1 MTTPAAMAAHG
12 TQSPVGGSSWD
23 CLRCTEGAGSCVC
36 TRNCGAPGCRGK
48 GAPPQVRETGRLAD
62 LDGAEIIFGV
72 DHDAVTIR
80 AGGVLLRF
88 ALQQAYG
95 FEHRYA
101 AAVVAALDQAGQPC
115 PGACCPGGAE

>member
-1 MTTPAAMAAHG
+1 MTTPAIMAAHG
-12 TQSPVGGSSWD
+12 AQRPVGGPGAWD
-23 CLRCTEGAGSCVC
+23 CPRCTQGKGRC
-36 TRNCGAPGCRGK
+36 TCPDDCGVPGCGK
-48 GAPPQVRETGRLAD
+48 SVRRQVRETGRLAD